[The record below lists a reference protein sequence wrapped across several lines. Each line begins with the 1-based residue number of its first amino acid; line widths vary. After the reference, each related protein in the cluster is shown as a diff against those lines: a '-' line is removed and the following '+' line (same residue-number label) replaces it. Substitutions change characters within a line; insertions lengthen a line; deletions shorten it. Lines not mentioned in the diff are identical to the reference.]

1 MSILDSSIVSYF
13 NTKTHVGGGVR
24 VAFKTKAEATNPQLS
39 ILFLIYYFLLEYN
52 CFTML
57 C

>member
-13 NTKTHVGGGVR
+13 NTKTHMGGGVR

-39 ILFLIYYFLLEYN
+39 ILFFNLL
-52 CFTML
+52 FFIRV
-57 C
+57 